1 MACGVPGLRRLARQK
16 PRRPRRRS
24 APWKP
29 PLAIEA
35 IWGFC
40 LSYSDYSFF
49 GFFYGYGPGL
59 HTACFLPAAITVS
72 TVSVYSQDYPTPSPL
87 DLQRRSCFP
96 FGIFAA
102 FGHRLRSPTLWG
114 SHRIFSDKFMHAG
127 AWECLIRTRSIK
139 ALPTGRLVRWFA
151 RSSSPEPRLF
161 PSQSTRPFLSKDVGL
176 NCFLTPGRKLAGK
189 LLSNRITSVPWHGWF
204 LWACSMRC

>member
-1 MACGVPGLRRLARQK
+1 MGLGFTQLAFYQRLSQS
-16 PRRPRRRS
+16 PRSRS
-24 APWKP
+24 TLKTTQLHLHLICRGAHVFL
-29 PLAIEA
+29 LA
-35 IWGFC
+35 
-40 LSYSDYSFF
+40 
-49 GFFYGYGPGL
+49 
-59 HTACFLPAAITVS
+59 FLPP
-72 TVSVYSQDYPTPSPL
+72 SVTDCG
-87 DLQRRSCFP
+87 LQPC
-96 FGIFAA
+96 
-102 FGHRLRSPTLWG
+102 WG